1 MKSIFK
7 ILILA
12 AIPILAVTA
21 VVDQGLAADKG
32 SQLIFHS
39 NMAHQEATSRLQTPM
54 TTGRLRCWFSTTTT
68 RWRGFS
74 GTCG

>member
-21 VVDQGLAADKG
+21 VADQGLAADKG
-32 SQLIFHS
+32 SQLIFQS
-39 NMAHQEATSRLQTPM
+39 NMAHQTTSPLQTATM
-54 TTGRLRCWFSTTTT
+54 ARRLRCWFSTTTT
-68 RWRGFS
+68 S
-74 GTCG
+74 